1 MSLND
6 REKLI
11 YDFLKDNDIS
21 IVEIIDIVVKSNR
34 LVGVGLVSLE
44 DYVGGAIKKIHTYE
58 S

>member
-21 IVEIIDIVVKSNR
+21 MVEIIDIVVKSNR
-34 LVGVGLVSLE
+34 LVGVG
-44 DYVGGAIKKIHTYE
+44 
-58 S
+58 